1 MSLLRMS
8 LSGAVMIVVVIVI
21 RAIAINRLP
30 KRTFLILWGIVLLR
44 LLVPFSIPSTFRV
57 YSLIE
62 QNIASDMAVQ
72 IPTAQ
77 SLLAE
82 HHGSVEA
89 DDPDAAYMEQSGN
102 TGGKTIAVPYGDI
115 GKIDAR
121 MQGVDEKIKT
131 TFAESD
137 NKDNENDNGVNN
149 DEGEQVIS
157 DGEYFA
163 GRRNDIG
170 VILMYALQKVLL
182 CYQQIK
188 SLCFMIWCAG
198 MMCCI
203 GYFAI
208 SYLHCR
214 FEFRISLP
222 VENAFVQRW
231 VQECPRRCTAF
242 MLPRRLIS
250 IRQSD
255 RISSPLTY
263 GIFHPVILMP
273 KSTDWDNTEQLQY
286 VLMHE
291 YVHICRYDAL
301 MKLIVTCALCIH
313 WLNPLVWIMWFL
325 FNRDVEIACDECVV
339 RHMGE
344 ASKSTYALMLI
355 QMEAKRSGFAPLCSG
370 LLSRYGNKAMKE
382 RITAIMKIRKKSM
395 LAVVVAAVLVISVTL
410 IMLTTAFAA
419 SAAETRN
426 NHTEKTDEKATF
438 TEKEYEMLLALKF
451 DGYEDMSISGYR
463 NKVQALTD
471 TEEYNDIIQ
480 RFYQDE
486 TIYTMYETRKGTD
499 SRETYDFLYNVLGP
513 ILSGQQSVSFAGSAV
528 TDFPSASDNAC
539 LEYTGTL
546 TILDADQLTVGEYL
560 SARHHIEEDM
570 GNSLRGLSVS
580 ELRDEEV
587 MKVLIDETVLNIT
600 MTYRDNLMNTDLEYV
615 YKPLKNVA
623 VDDMEDWQKERRD
636 EWDKMM
642 EPYVPFG
649 LTYNYDWDTDDY
661 KMFFDGKEVRGIYD
675 GEENIW
681 ISEHMGIGKDIYAP
695 DAIELFVVYENH
707 KIVGLREAT
716 AQEMEEITARR
727 QAATDA
733 YQSEEQEI
741 RETMPATKED
751 YQSLFTL
758 KTSDYRQKSIADF
771 NMEYLDWC
779 NEDYECME
787 RIGCDRSWG
796 DYRVALTD
804 EERSFVE
811 LTTWLSGMENAEYVR
826 SLNKNEPEQDISDRV
841 CLTSKEEYAQNGYGS
856 AWCSLDYG
864 FSYHIS
870 DKEKVSIGERDDQ
883 VGGMVREIKDYWD
896 SADIDYLV
904 KMTESDMLELLDSIA
919 AKYSN
924 QYITIT
930 ILDDHTGFECM
941 DERGLN

>member
-1 MSLLRMS
+1 MSLLQMS

-62 QNIASDMAVQ
+62 QNITSDMAVQ

-77 SLLAE
+77 SSLAE

-89 DDPDAAYMEQSGN
+89 DDPDAAYMVQNGN
-102 TGGKTIAVPYGDI
+102 TGGRDTGEIA
-115 GKIDAR
+115 AW
-121 MQGVDEKIKT
+121 MQGVDKKIKT
-131 TFAESD
+131 IFAESD

-149 DEGEQVIS
+149 DEGGQVIS
-157 DGEYFA
+157 DKEYFA
-163 GRRNDIG
+163 DKRNDIG

-231 VQECPRRCTAF
+231 VQQNLRCRETF
-242 MLPRRLIS
+242 ILPRRLIS

-263 GIFHPVILMP
+263 GIVHPVILMP

-301 MKLIVTCALCIH
+301 MKLIVTCTLCIH

-344 ASKSTYALMLI
+344 ASKSAYALMLI

-370 LLSRYGNKAMKE
+370 LLSRFGNKAMKE

-395 LAVVVAAVLVISVTL
+395 LAVVVAAVLVISVT
-410 IMLTTAFAA
+410 IVMLTTAFAA
-419 SAAETRN
+419 SAAETKN
-426 NHTEKTDEKATF
+426 NN
-438 TEKEYEMLLALKF
+438 KEYEMLLALKF
-451 DGYEDMSISGYR
+451 DGYEDMSISEYR
-463 NKVQALTD
+463 NKVWALTD
-471 TEEYNDIIQ
+471 TEEYRDLIE
-480 RFYQDE
+480 RFFQDE
-486 TIYTMYETRKGTD
+486 TIYAMYETAKGTD
-499 SRETYDFLYNVLGP
+499 SNETADFLYNVLGP
-513 ILSGQQSVSFAGSAV
+513 VMSGRQSVSFNGYAV
-528 TDFPSASDNAC
+528 TDFDSASENAS
-539 LEYTGTL
+539 LEYSGTL

-560 SARHHIEEDM
+560 SVRHHIEEDM
-570 GNSLRGLSVS
+570 GSSLHGLSVS
-580 ELRDEEV
+580 ELRDEEL
-587 MKVLIDETVLNIT
+587 MKVLLDETVLNIT
-600 MTYRDNLMNTDLEYV
+600 MMYQNNLMKTDLEYV
-615 YKPLKNVA
+615 YKPLDGVA
-623 VDDMEDWQKERRD
+623 ADDMDDWQKERRD

-661 KMFFDGKEVRGIYD
+661 KMFFNGKEVRGIYD

-681 ISEHMGIGKDIYAP
+681 ISEHVGIGKDIYAP

-733 YQSEEQEI
+733 YQSGEQEI
-741 RETMPATKED
+741 RETMPAAKED
-751 YQSLFTL
+751 YRSLFTL

-779 NEDYECME
+779 NEDYERME
-787 RIGCDRSWG
+787 RIGCDRGWS

-826 SLNKNEPEQDISDRV
+826 SLNKNKPEQDISDRV

-856 AWCSLDYG
+856 AWCALDYG

-883 VGGMVREIKDYWD
+883 VGGMVREIQDYWD
-896 SADIDYLV
+896 SADINEILQLA
-904 KMTESDMLELLDSIA
+904 KSDLLKQLQSIA

-924 QYITIT
+924 QNIAIT
-930 ILDDHTGFECM
+930 ILDDQTYFESM
-941 DERGLN
+941 DERMLYD

>member
-1 MSLLRMS
+1 MSLLQMS
-8 LSGAVMIVVVIVI
+8 LSGAIMIGVVIVI
-21 RAIAINRLP
+21 RALTINRLP
-30 KRTFLILWGIVLLR
+30 KRTFLILWGVVLLR
-44 LLVPFSIPSTFRV
+44 LLVPFSIPSTFSV
-57 YSLIE
+57 YSLAARD
-62 QNIASDMAVQ
+62 IASDTLVPTPSVQ
-72 IPTAQ
+72 
-77 SLLAE
+77 
-82 HHGSVEA
+82 GSYVESTESV
-89 DDPDAAYMEQSGN
+89 DIDHLNVLDMERDER
-102 TGGKTIAVPYGDI
+102 TGGKAIAEPYDESGENSVGMHGGN
-115 GKIDAR
+115 GKTEDS
-121 MQGVDEKIKT
+121 K
-131 TFAESD
+131 
-137 NKDNENDNGVNN
+137 
-149 DEGEQVIS
+149 
-157 DGEYFA
+157 
-163 GRRNDIG
+163 
-170 VILMYALQKVLL
+170 LL
-182 CYQQIK
+182 CV
-188 SLCFMIWCAG
+188 MIWCVG
-198 MMCCI
+198 MMLCI
-203 GYFAI
+203 SYFAV
-208 SYLHCR
+208 SYLRCR
-214 FEFRISLP
+214 LEFSISFP
-222 VENAFVQRW
+222 VENVFVQGW
-231 VQECPRRCTAF
+231 LQANPLRRAVF
-242 MLPRRLIS
+242 MLLGKSVSVLRRPVS
-250 IRQSD
+250 VRQSD
-255 RISSPLTY
+255 RISTPLTY
-263 GIFHPVILMP
+263 GILHPVILMP

-291 YVHICRYDAL
+291 YVHICRCDAL
-301 MKLIVTCALCIH
+301 AKLIVTCALCVH
-313 WLNPLVWIMWFL
+313 WFNPMVWIMWYF
-325 FNRDVEIACDECVV
+325 FNRDVEISCDECVV
-339 RHMGE
+339 RRLGE
-344 ASKSTYALMLI
+344 SSKSAYALMLI
-355 QMEAKRSGFAPLCSG
+355 QMEAGRSEFAPLCSG
-370 LLSRYGNKAMKE
+370 LLSRFGSKEMEE

-395 LAVVVAAVLVISVTL
+395 PAMIVAAVLVVSVT
-410 IMLTTAFAA
+410 MAFAT
-419 SAAETRN
+419 SAAGTGN
-426 NHTEKTDEKATF
+426 KGTEKTDESVAGKDF
-438 TEKEYEMLLALKF
+438 SEEEYEMLLALKL
-451 DGYEDMSISGYR
+451 DGYEDMSISAYR
-463 NKVQALTD
+463 NRVQILTD
-471 TEEYNDIIQ
+471 TEEYNDIIE

-499 SRETYDFLYNVLGP
+499 SYETYDFLYNVLGP
-513 ILSGQQSVSFAGSAV
+513 ILSGQQSTSFAGNAV

-560 SARHHIEEDM
+560 SVRHHIEEDM

-580 ELRDEEV
+580 ELRDEEM

-615 YKPLKNVA
+615 YKPLGGVA
-623 VDDMEDWQKERRD
+623 VDDMDDWQKERRD

-661 KMFFDGKEVRGIYD
+661 KMFFNGKEVRGIYD

-771 NMEYLDWC
+771 DMEYLDWC
-779 NEDYECME
+779 NEDYERME
-787 RIGCDRSWG
+787 RIGCDRSWN

-804 EERSFVE
+804 EEKSFVE

-841 CLTSKEEYAQNGYGS
+841 CLTNKEEYAQNGYGS

-883 VGGMVREIKDYWD
+883 VGGMIKSIQEYWD
-896 SADIDYLV
+896 STDIDNLV
-904 KMTESDMLELLDSIA
+904 KMTESDILELLDSIA
-919 AKYSN
+919 SKYSN
-924 QYITIT
+924 RYITIT
-930 ILDDHTGFECM
+930 ILDDHTSFECM